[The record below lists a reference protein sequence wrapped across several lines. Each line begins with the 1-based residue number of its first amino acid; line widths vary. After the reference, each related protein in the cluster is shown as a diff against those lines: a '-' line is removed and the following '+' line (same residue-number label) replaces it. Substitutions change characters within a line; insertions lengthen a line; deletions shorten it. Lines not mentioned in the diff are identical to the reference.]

1 MTKNRQG
8 YISFYHLNDWFYSE
22 FSDEEIQF
30 MEQKYDPLGSSASLT
45 TGSATSG
52 MSVSFFLT
60 SLLGWFYSKERTDL
74 CLKVAKKAEELFST
88 DNQSYTDLHFYYQQ
102 LIQFYYKLRSNDTY
116 LEKAILYC
124 NKQIAISSFVSK
136 EMKED
141 FPKLPRH
148 IGYEQLAIIEKKNKN
163 WQKVIEICKQA
174 QKEKWNGTWKE
185 RIEEARKHIT

>member
-1 MTKNRQG
+1 MKNQG
-8 YISFYHLNDWFYSE
+8 YIAFYKLNDWFYSE

-30 MEQKYDPLGSSASLT
+30 MEQKYDPFGSSASLT
-45 TGSATSG
+45 TGAATSG

-60 SLLGWFYSKERTDL
+60 SLLGWFYSKERTEL
-74 CLKVAKKAEELFST
+74 CLKIATKAEELFST

-102 LIQFYYKLRSNDTY
+102 LIQFYYKLRSN
-116 LEKAILYC
+116 
-124 NKQIAISSFVSK
+124 
-136 EMKED
+136 

-163 WQKVIEICKQA
+163 WQRVIEICKQA

-185 RIEEARKHIT
+185 RIEEAKKHLN

>member
-1 MTKNRQG
+1 MKAKNQG
-8 YISFYHLNDWFYSE
+8 YIAFYNLNDWFYSE

-45 TGSATSG
+45 TGSGTSG

-74 CLKVAKKAEELFST
+74 CLKIAKKAEELFST

-124 NKQIAISSFVSK
+124 NKQIDISSFVSK

-141 FPKLPRH
+141 FPTLPRH

-185 RIEEARKHIT
+185 RIEEAKKHLI

>member
-1 MTKNRQG
+1 MKAKNQG
-8 YISFYHLNDWFYSE
+8 YIAFYNLNDWFYSE

-45 TGSATSG
+45 TGSGTSG

-60 SLLGWFYSKERTDL
+60 SLLGWFYSKERTGL
-74 CLKVAKKAEELFST
+74 CLKIAKKAEELFST

-124 NKQIAISSFVSK
+124 NKQIDISSFVSK

-141 FPKLPRH
+141 FPTLPRH

-185 RIEEARKHIT
+185 RIEEAKKHLI

>member
-1 MTKNRQG
+1 MRNQG
-8 YISFYHLNDWFYSE
+8 YIAFYKLNDWFYSE

-30 MEQKYDPLGSSASLT
+30 MEQKYDPFGSSASLT
-45 TGSATSG
+45 TGVATSG

-60 SLLGWFYSKERTDL
+60 SLLGWFYSKERTEL
-74 CLKVAKKAEELFST
+74 CLKIATKAEELFST

-102 LIQFYYKLRSNDTY
+102 LIQFYYKLRSNEKY

-124 NKQIAISSFVSK
+124 NKQISISSFVST
-136 EMKED
+136 EMKDD

-163 WQKVIEICKQA
+163 WQRVIEICKQA

-185 RIEEARKHIT
+185 RIEEAKKHLN